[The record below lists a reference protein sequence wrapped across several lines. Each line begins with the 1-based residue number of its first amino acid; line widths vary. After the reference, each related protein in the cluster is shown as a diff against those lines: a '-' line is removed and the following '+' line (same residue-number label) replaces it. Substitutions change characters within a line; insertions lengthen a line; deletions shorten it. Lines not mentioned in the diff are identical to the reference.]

1 MVNFGKDL
9 PMHPKRSMASYPRKD
24 NVYMHKSSLNFD
36 MMRAKI
42 FEDRKDTKTDFYVWV
57 AHIFIGFGTAL
68 IAFMLT
74 VIEDAS
80 AEFRNAKV

>member
-1 MVNFGKDL
+1 MGNHGTDK
-9 PMHPKRSMASYPRKD
+9 PMHPKRSMASYPRQD
-24 NVYMHKSSLNFD
+24 NVFMHKSSLNFD

-42 FEDRKDTKTDFYVWV
+42 FEDRKGTHTDFYVWV